1 MPTFQ
6 SAKTIGE
13 NALKTIGAFPSSM
26 QAADPGELITAMV
39 WLEMLLNNQTGI
51 RAMLGAYQR
60 IVDIPIEGNIGD
72 YNLADYADC
81 SEAQHVF
88 SASIVS
94 AQGNVNPLEMLY
106 EGDGVKE
113 NLTDRGAPSRV
124 VITRDPIPVL
134 KLFPAP
140 TQSNEDSGDVIR
152 IRIQT
157 YHPAINKDGT
167 GSNDVLLRPTWYLW
181 CTKRLSYELASGPVR
196 RLPEGELNR
205 IQADYE
211 RLESL
216 LVARDGQ
223 YNSGKP
229 PVTEPMVGWE

>member
-6 SAKTIGE
+6 SAKTTAE
-13 NALKTIGAFPSSM
+13 NALRTIGAFPPSM
-26 QAADPGELITAMV
+26 SAADPGELETALV
-39 WLEMLLNNQTGI
+39 WLEMVLNNQTGI
-51 RAMLGAYQR
+51 RAMLGAFQR
-60 IVDIPIEGNIGD
+60 IVDIPIEARIGD

-88 SASIVS
+88 SVSIVR
-94 AQGNVNPLEMLY
+94 AQGNVKPLEMMYESDGVTENLQN
-106 EGDGVKE
+106 EGD
-113 NLTDRGAPSRV
+113 PSRV
-124 VITRDPIPVL
+124 VVTRDPIPVL
-134 KLFPAP
+134 KLYPAP
-140 TQSNEDSGDVIR
+140 SQTNEDTGDVIR
-152 IRIQT
+152 VRIQT